1 MKNGLYNKSCSF
13 LLIFLSFLSFSL
25 TAIAD
30 ENLPYANNYGGV
42 VSAEETEDIYA
53 GEFLTVEQD
62 GTLSLD
68 PEYLQMIPD
77 DQIELWM
84 DQFTE
89 LNQSIID
96 GKISPFTKKDKRLFA
111 KAVVKKDH
119 SSSKMYFSIGCFC
132 SKRCCIKSTKQCCA
146 SGFGPLC
153 WKVKT
158 CKP

>member
-111 KAVVKKDH
+111 KAVVKKDRILIKFH
-119 SSSKMYFSIGCFC
+119 VMSVSFFSLSSGKNILIPCRTKSKKG
-132 SKRCCIKSTKQCCA
+132 RL
-146 SGFGPLC
+146 PLRS
-153 WKVKT
+153 
-158 CKP
+158 